1 MKIVKIAF
9 QIAIIYI
16 IYLAGNLISS
26 LIANIIVIPGNI
38 IGMVML
44 LLLLTGN
51 VLKLSMIEESSS
63 FMIKYMGFFLVPSTV
78 GIMESYKL
86 IQDSIVQI
94 IFILFVSCVLVMY
107 VSCKVTDILISNR
120 ENSHD

>member
-1 MKIVKIAF
+1 MKIVKIVF

-16 IYLAGNLISS
+16 IYLTGNLISS
-26 LIANIIVIPGNI
+26 LITGIIVVPGNI

-44 LLLLTGN
+44 LLLLAGN

-63 FMIKYMGFFLVPSTV
+63 FMLKYMGFFFVPITA

-94 IFILFVSCVLVMY
+94 IFILFISCILVMY
-107 VSCKVTDILISNR
+107 VSCKVTDLLISYR